1 MKVNE
6 ILTEASVADTIKAI
20 ASKPGLI
27 ADPANIRQ
35 TANKL
40 RTDRDVGQLTLA
52 MIKVWNNLV
61 SAERDKRQGL
71 GADGTI
77 DDQTYKTLLTAFI
90 QKNLVGG
97 SLTNLDANVRSEL
110 ADIINQVTD
119 ARDRADAARVFPNL
133 FGQLIGTSLV
143 ARSQVSPQTN
153 TPSSTDTSRRPVA
166 NERTAMRELEQ
177 ALDQLGI
184 KGPMRKQI
192 GGLVSQ
198 LGGGQSVRSTNNP
211 AVDAFLM
218 SMGIKLQ

>member
-6 ILTEASVADTIKAI
+6 VLTEASVADTVKAI

-27 ADPANIRQ
+27 ANPGNIRQ

-52 MIKVWNNLV
+52 MIKVWNNLI

-143 ARSQVSPQTN
+143 ARSQVSTQ
-153 TPSSTDTSRRPVA
+153 TDTSTTTTTPPPRTVNAVKDALKNARLNDTDIAKVREAISSLNINPVRTNDPSVIALLKTLGIPVA
-166 NERTAMRELEQ
+166 
-177 ALDQLGI
+177 
-184 KGPMRKQI
+184 
-192 GGLVSQ
+192 
-198 LGGGQSVRSTNNP
+198 
-211 AVDAFLM
+211 
-218 SMGIKLQ
+218 